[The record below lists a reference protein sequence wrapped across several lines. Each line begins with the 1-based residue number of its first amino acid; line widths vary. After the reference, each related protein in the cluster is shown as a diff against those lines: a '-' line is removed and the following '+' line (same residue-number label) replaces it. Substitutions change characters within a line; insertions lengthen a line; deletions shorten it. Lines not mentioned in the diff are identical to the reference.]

1 MKHCLRQIYMQ
12 ILTVEATSRSPFQD
26 LHRAHAWTTLP
37 LLAGSP
43 VFFLPVVLQGGHR
56 GRNSSAAFSPSRPL
70 ESDVCLADVLQLLSS
85 SGPSAALFVDIDCMF
100 VLTVHGTRMQPVGL
114 TKSS

>member
-1 MKHCLRQIYMQ
+1 MSQICTEPMLGQLY
-12 ILTVEATSRSPFQD
+12 PC
-26 LHRAHAWTTLP
+26 W
-37 LLAGSP
+37 
-43 VFFLPVVLQGGHR
+43 QGPR
-56 GRNSSAAFSPSRPL
+56 CSSCQWSCKGRNSSAAFSPSRPL